1 MKAGLLAIVFLFTA
15 TAYAAEG
22 GGVPW
27 NHPEHL
33 LKFKYFTEQGAP
45 TEESWNQ
52 LAPAERNEALAEA
65 QEPAQERLAEV
76 REYYSA
82 AVAKWDL
89 DDTREQLAAYKAED
103 LRAVRLWLGAEHA
116 QYVQGKFQ
124 TVRQALA
131 KARGAGL
138 EQAEAAALGRYLT
151 TDAVRQLTG
160 VKGLQAAQQKAKN
173 KKGAEWKAGASSTKL
188 KDFGGKGPLT
198 GGKLAGFYDGSKAA
212 GSDPDAQ
219 GAAKLKGGKVAG
231 ASARTTAA
239 TTVKSAVPPA
249 LMSAHQP
256 QPKAPPKPAAPKYKV
271 PAEADRGPASYAKT
285 WWKGLEKE
293 QEGKTGFMAG
303 LKKYT
308 AKTAQG
314 LISFSSL
321 ADVEGSY
328 HELKT
333 DYKNGASAGTLVK
346 GGAILAK
353 DTALAAVTFIPGA
366 NLLKSVKAGEGAI
379 KVAKAGAAVTGM
391 TKAEAAT
398 ANAVAKELQTVIKAS
413 ANADDVVKGVTEVGK
428 RYGVEVAHGGTIG
441 ESVGSAGKVVYNGA
455 VGKAH
460 EVVHVVQQVQT
471 RATLGV
477 GAEASVNAFEK
488 VAYAQ
493 HEMFAKEATH
503 LLGTEGASYMSTLG
517 KNVASFETALA
528 NGTVPQAAV
537 SFGAKVYGYIPSLL
551 GTSQAQIA
559 ANLAATGKGVQQGG
573 SAALNEALFGDDK

>member
-1 MKAGLLAIVFLFTA
+1 MKAALLTLVFLISA
-15 TAYAAEG
+15 AAARAEG

-27 NHPEHL
+27 NHPDHL
-33 LKFKYFTEQGAP
+33 MKFKYFTEQGAP
-45 TEESWNQ
+45 TEEAWNE
-52 LAPAERNEALAEA
+52 LTPAARNEALAEA

-89 DDTREQLAAYKAED
+89 DDTREQLSAYEAGD

-124 TVRQALA
+124 AVRQALD

-138 EQAEAAALGRYLT
+138 EQTEAAALGRYLT
-151 TDAVRQLTG
+151 PDAVRQLTG
-160 VKGLQAAQQKAKN
+160 VKSMQAAQQKAKE
-173 KKGAEWKAGASSTKL
+173 KKGSEWKAGGKASKL
-188 KDFGGKGPLT
+188 KDLGGGPAT
-198 GGKLAGFYDGSKAA
+198 GGKLSGFYDGSKAA
-212 GSDPDAQ
+212 GGDPDGKSSVA
-219 GAAKLKGGKVAG
+219 LKGGKVGAG
-231 ASARTTAA
+231 GQRTTAA
-239 TTVKSAVPPA
+239 TTVKSHTPPE
-249 LMSAHQP
+249 LMSSHQP
-256 QPKAPPKPAAPKYKV
+256 QPKAQPKPEAPKYKA

-293 QEGKTGFMAG
+293 QEGKTGFVAG

-333 DYKNGASAGTLVK
+333 DYKNGAGAGTLAW
-346 GGAILAK
+346 GGAVLAK

-379 KVAKAGAAVTGM
+379 KVAKAGTAVTGM
-391 TKAEAAT
+391 AKADAAA
-398 ANAVAKELQTVIKAS
+398 ANAVAKELQAVIKAS

-428 RYGVEVAHGGTIG
+428 RYGVEVAQGGTIG
-441 ESVGSAGKVVYNGA
+441 ESVGSAGKVVYNGT

-503 LLGTEGASYMSTLG
+503 LLGTESASYFSALG

-537 SFGAKVYGYIPSLL
+537 SFGSKVYGYIPSLL

-573 SAALNEALFGDDK
+573 SAALTEALFGDE